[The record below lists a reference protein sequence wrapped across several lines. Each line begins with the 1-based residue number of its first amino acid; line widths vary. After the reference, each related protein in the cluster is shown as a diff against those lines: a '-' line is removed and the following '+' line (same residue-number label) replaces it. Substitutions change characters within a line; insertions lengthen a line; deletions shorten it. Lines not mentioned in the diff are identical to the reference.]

1 MLIREISWLESLG
14 LLNITKN
21 SFLVVHCLLSSS
33 ISFVCLFFD
42 VVASL
47 FSVFIL
53 FCFLKRKKKK
63 LLFQINENY
72 TNFFSE
78 SKPGD
83 KKKLREDKDW
93 TVSNSTHPAPC

>member
-1 MLIREISWLESLG
+1 MAR
-14 LLNITKN
+14 ITRAVK
-21 SFLVVHCLLSSS
+21 HYKKLLSGCPLF
-33 ISFVCLFFD
+33 IVLFCFFCLFVCLFFD
-42 VVASL
+42 VVACL
-47 FSVFIL
+47 FFVFVL

-63 LLFQINENY
+63 LLFQINENH